1 MKAMNLL
8 LGLLAG
14 ALLLPLGTCGGDN
27 MGVYV
32 GGSMFNS
39 VYGEPHHDHRSTGLL
54 GRLGYDLSRRFAV
67 ETHIGGAI
75 GPEAN
80 ANSSVGEAQ
89 MDSVYSLF
97 LRLNTYLGR
106 NRLYALG
113 GLSYGTRLLTVG
125 PNNVQVRNSDST
137 RSVGLGLELYGN
149 RDISFDFQLIR
160 YFDTR
165 YYTVDAF
172 NVGLL
177 TRF

>member
-1 MKAMNLL
+1 MLS
-8 LGLLAG
+8 GLLAG
-14 ALLLPLGTCGGDN
+14 VLLLPFGASGANNNGI
-27 MGVYV
+27 YV

-39 VYGEPHHDHRSTGLL
+39 VYGEQHHDHRSTGMI
-54 GRLGYDLSRRFAV
+54 GRLGYDLSRHFAV
-67 ETHIGGAI
+67 EAHVGGAI
-75 GPEAN
+75 GPESN
-80 ANSSVGEAQ
+80 ANPAVGEAQ

-97 LRLNTYLGR
+97 LRLNTYIGR
-106 NRLYALG
+106 NRVYGLG
-113 GLSYGTRLLTVG
+113 GISYGTRVLTAANG
-125 PNNVQVRNSDST
+125 NQVHNSDST

-172 NVGLL
+172 NLGLL